1 MARVKDRMFW
11 ESERF
16 NNATFMQYYN
26 RLVELSIAMFE
37 WKNLPEEIDAR
48 FLELILFGDGAAVF
62 FRDERAEAY
71 AALRVMYGGE
81 LNMYE
86 IPTKRTAYSTGNNY
100 NANLDESNS
109 VIIFNNLLHSNSVLE
124 ITNYAKR
131 LWDLDRTIDINAAA
145 QKTPILLQCDESQ
158 RLTLLNMY
166 KQYSGNMPVVFGNK
180 GLQQE
185 PIKVLS
191 TGAPYVCDKL
201 YTLKTQIWNEALT
214 YLGISNV
221 SFQKRERLI
230 SDEVM
235 RSMGGTMASRFSR
248 LEARRQA
255 AAQINK
261 MFGLNISVDFRE
273 TNELL
278 EDALSETEEAENE
291 QIYN

>member
-1 MARVKDRMFW
+1 
-11 ESERF
+11 
-16 NNATFMQYYN
+16 
-26 RLVELSIAMFE
+26 
-37 WKNLPEEIDAR
+37 
-48 FLELILFGDGAAVF
+48 
-62 FRDERAEAY
+62 
-71 AALRVMYGGE
+71 
-81 LNMYE
+81 MYE

-273 TNELL
+273 SNELL
-278 EDALSETEEAENE
+278 EDALSENEEAEDE
-291 QIYN
+291 

>member
-48 FLELILFGDGAAVF
+48 FLELVLFGDGAAVF
-62 FRDERAEAY
+62 FRDEQAEAY

-86 IPTKRTAYSTGNNY
+86 IPKRRTAYSTGNNY